1 MLRNRLQQGIE
12 NLPGVRINGDLENR
26 LDGHLHI
33 SIDDANTQTLLMKL
47 DMAGIAASAGS
58 ACASGSLARS
68 HVIEAMGIA
77 RENQADIRFSIG
89 ANNTVEEIDKSIQVI
104 CRLLM
109 K

>member
-1 MLRNRLQQGIE
+1 MLRNRLQQGIK

-33 SIDDANTQTLLMKL
+33 SIDDASAQTLLMKL

-68 HVIEAMGIA
+68 HVIEAMGFYA
-77 RENQADIRFSIG
+77 QQCVTPAFGSE
-89 ANNTVEEIDKSIQVI
+89 TVKKLKGEE
-104 CRLLM
+104 
-109 K
+109 